1 MNATII
7 SKARLGEQG
16 KGELGREEAHS
27 ITFECETKLLM
38 KKMMDLM
45 GMLPSM
51 GLTPDKDLLKKLFY
65 ESSPQWRVGNIDK
78 FLPERY

>member
-7 SKARLGEQG
+7 SKARLGE
-16 KGELGREEAHS
+16 KGVSESASEEAHS
-27 ITFECETKLLM
+27 VTFECESKLLM

-51 GLTPDKDLLKKLFY
+51 GSQPDKDLLKRLFY
-65 ESSPQWRVGNIDK
+65 ESNPQWRIGNLDK
-78 FLPERY
+78 FLRERY